1 MYEKTYNERVAD
13 LASALHHTIIRIRQ
27 AAREGA
33 VEFLHE
39 WIDEAT
45 RRSREL
51 GDFVRNG
58 GDRETSFAAPAPALS
73 IEDCPGGA
81 RIRYAGRTIGA
92 IYSDEVG
99 YTVTFD
105 NTERYGCEVRSNI
118 VDAKQAAREMVEAVH
133 GNQPTTPEPMTAQ
146 QVEDF
151 QAIIDRL
158 EETGWKSEADI
169 GRRALAKRMAEPAF
183 EGGDDSTPEGVVR
196 AKAEIHALLMD
207 TAGSL
212 TVNDLFDRMQ
222 DIGAVEG
229 PDASRALAE
238 MEAAGMVARER
249 QDAKTALDDLI
260 WLTTEAPD
268 AIAA

>member
-1 MYEKTYNERVAD
+1 MAPESTSPERRHGRTKAPCTKKTYNESVAD

-105 NTERYGCEVRSNI
+105 NTVKYGCEVRSNI
-118 VDAKQAAREMVEAVH
+118 VDAKQAAREMVEACPR
-133 GNQPTTPEPMTAQ
+133 QPA
-146 QVEDF
+146 
-151 QAIIDRL
+151 
-158 EETGWKSEADI
+158 
-169 GRRALAKRMAEPAF
+169 
-183 EGGDDSTPEGVVR
+183 
-196 AKAEIHALLMD
+196 
-207 TAGSL
+207 
-212 TVNDLFDRMQ
+212 
-222 DIGAVEG
+222 
-229 PDASRALAE
+229 
-238 MEAAGMVARER
+238 
-249 QDAKTALDDLI
+249 DDL
-260 WLTTEAPD
+260 PSR
-268 AIAA
+268 

>member
-1 MYEKTYNERVAD
+1 
-13 LASALHHTIIRIRQ
+13 
-27 AAREGA
+27 
-33 VEFLHE
+33 
-39 WIDEAT
+39 
-45 RRSREL
+45 
-51 GDFVRNG
+51 
-58 GDRETSFAAPAPALS
+58 
-73 IEDCPGGA
+73 
-81 RIRYAGRTIGA
+81 
-92 IYSDEVG
+92 
-99 YTVTFD
+99 
-105 NTERYGCEVRSNI
+105 
-118 VDAKQAAREMVEAVH
+118 
-133 GNQPTTPEPMTAQ
+133 MTAQ